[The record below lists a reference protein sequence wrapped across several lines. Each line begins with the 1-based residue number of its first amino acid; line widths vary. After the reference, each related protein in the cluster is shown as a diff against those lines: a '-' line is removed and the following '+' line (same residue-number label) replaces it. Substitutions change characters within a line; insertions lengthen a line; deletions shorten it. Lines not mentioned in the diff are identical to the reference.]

1 VTKWTPPLSIA
12 ELARTASHLACGAK
26 HIEATWS
33 EIDAVL
39 PRREP
44 ARLDNLRI
52 PAVNAG
58 QVVPGTDYQESVT
71 EPDAADIRRQ
81 YRTGAGWMTPS

>member
-1 VTKWTPPLSIA
+1 MPPLSIA

-39 PRREP
+39 PRHEP

-71 EPDAADIRRQ
+71 EQLALVQRLPRQ
-81 YRTGAGWMTPS
+81 GQRDGRG

>member
-1 VTKWTPPLSIA
+1 MTKWTPPLSIA
-12 ELARTASHLACGAK
+12 ELARIASHLACGAK

-33 EIDAVL
+33 EIDAAL

-44 ARLDNLRI
+44 ARFDNLRI

-58 QVVPGTDYQESVT
+58 QVVPGTDYQASVT
-71 EPDAADIRRQ
+71 EQLALVQRLPRQ
-81 YRTGAGWMTPS
+81 GQRDGRG